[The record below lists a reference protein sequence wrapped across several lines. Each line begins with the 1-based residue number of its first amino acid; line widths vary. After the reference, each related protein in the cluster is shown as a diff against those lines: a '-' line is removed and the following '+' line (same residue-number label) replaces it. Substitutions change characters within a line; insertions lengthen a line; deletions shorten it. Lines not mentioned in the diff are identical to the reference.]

1 MAVHYGH
8 LVGVRKRTL
17 GLGPHVIVNYVSSY
31 VIAGSARME
40 GRIGMWKL
48 FLRSMRFGPYSH
60 LLDGADSRRAPL
72 CAISGWA
79 VAHGGDSE
87 CFQVASPTD
96 LVTDDSV
103 RMS

>member
-1 MAVHYGH
+1 
-8 LVGVRKRTL
+8 
-17 GLGPHVIVNYVSSY
+17 
-31 VIAGSARME
+31 
-40 GRIGMWKL
+40 MWNL

-87 CFQVASPTD
+87 CFQVASPTN
-96 LVTDDSV
+96 LVTDDAV